1 MGVYEPLPDFKTA
14 EMPERKL
21 GFWKMAGP
29 GAILVGLSIGAG
41 EIIIWPRIAAEYG
54 ASMIWAAVAG
64 VFLQLWINLEIGRW
78 TIATGET
85 VYTGYA
91 RVCRCFVPIFILLNF
106 LAWIAPGWALGSGLA
121 LKALVVGPQGWGS
134 NTFWTGVTFVGVAIL
149 LFGPKVA
156 YQSVEKTVEILV
168 ALVTVGLI
176 VVAIRVGTTEIWGD
190 MAKGIVNIGYIDPKM
205 GIKPFFIALVFAGAG
220 GTANIFYSYYLRDK
234 HIGMGAHL
242 PSMQNPLRGRTEK
255 IPATGYQY
263 EESETNEKRFR
274 AWWDYL
280 KKDQL
285 LFFWGL
291 NTITILLFIFGAL
304 AVLHPKG
311 IVPERGTLI
320 FDEAQILGEVWGK
333 TGTTIFLLVGVAT
346 LFSTQLGLVDGV
358 ARTLSDL
365 IYTNFK
371 GAQKRDIG
379 WWYLVIAGTWIV
391 AGTVIIYI
399 SENMENKISELDFL
413 FSAAYMGGFAM
424 AIYVPMTL
432 YINHKFLPKSARP
445 GAICTIMMIVASLVY
460 VGFAGACLLGELGI
474 VSF

>member
-1 MGVYEPLPDFKTA
+1 
-14 EMPERKL
+14 
-21 GFWKMAGP
+21 
-29 GAILVGLSIGAG
+29 
-41 EIIIWPRIAAEYG
+41 
-54 ASMIWAAVAG
+54 
-64 VFLQLWINLEIGRW
+64 
-78 TIATGET
+78 
-85 VYTGYA
+85 
-91 RVCRCFVPIFILLNF
+91 
-106 LAWIAPGWALGSGLA
+106 
-121 LKALVVGPQGWGS
+121 
-134 NTFWTGVTFVGVAIL
+134 
-149 LFGPKVA
+149 
-156 YQSVEKTVEILV
+156 
-168 ALVTVGLI
+168 
-176 VVAIRVGTTEIWGD
+176 
-190 MAKGIVNIGYIDPKM
+190 
-205 GIKPFFIALVFAGAG
+205 
-220 GTANIFYSYYLRDK
+220 
-234 HIGMGAHL
+234 
-242 PSMQNPLRGRTEK
+242 MQNPLRGRTEK